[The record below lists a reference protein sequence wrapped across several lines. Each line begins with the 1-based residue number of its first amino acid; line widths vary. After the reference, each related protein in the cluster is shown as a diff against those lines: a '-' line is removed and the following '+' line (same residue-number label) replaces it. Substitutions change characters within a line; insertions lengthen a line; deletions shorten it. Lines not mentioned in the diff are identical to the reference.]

1 MATPVT
7 TVTEYCEVLA
17 RSKLLPEAEVQ
28 SLRNRWKED
37 TDGGET
43 DIDLLKKYLVQ
54 KRFLTEYQ
62 AALVGRGHAEGF
74 FIGGYVVQ
82 DRIGK
87 GQSAGVY
94 KAVHTSGQVVALKV
108 LPGSRAKEPQ
118 VLSRFQREGRLLTQ
132 LDHANVVRAYQ
143 VGQAGN
149 SHFIVMEH
157 LDGETLDEILNRRK
171 TIPAPEAVR
180 LVHQALLGL
189 QHLHEKRMVHRD
201 LKPANLMVT
210 PPPIPGKPD
219 STLECTLKILDI
231 GIGRELFDE
240 ESTLTQDMNL
250 TTEGAILGTPDYLA
264 PEQARDAR
272 GADVRADIYSLGCV
286 LYHLISGRTPFQD
299 KNVMTQMVK
308 HATEKATPLS
318 TLVKNLP
325 DGLEAVVQKMMAKK
339 PDDRYPSPEEAAAAL
354 SPFLPENA
362 ANATGTKVLPEFK
375 QWLDTESSME
385 IPAQIKD
392 LPLVD
397 PNSPMVIPKKAG
409 SGTHTPVKPAGGM
422 PSGVIPRSVA
432 GTPAKPEKEKGMPS
446 GIIPRTQTGAGASGI
461 MQRPQQGAGAS
472 GIMQRPQSGAGASG
486 KIATGKPAKPAED
499 LPVINV
505 ELVAISEED
514 IGQTRIV
521 RTPLDDDRP
530 LHDLNRRDFT
540 MLGIGAAGVLVA
552 IGIGYGLAK
561 GLKAAINSL
570 TEPPTTEPSTESSP
584 DTKPE
589 PKPPTTGKNPKGK

>member
-1 MATPVT
+1 MATPAT
-7 TVTEYCEVLA
+7 TITEYCDVLS
-17 RSKLLPEAEVQ
+17 RSKLLPEGEVH
-28 SLRNRWKED
+28 SLRARWQED
-37 TDGGET
+37 TDGTET
-43 DIDLLKKYLVQ
+43 DVELFKKYLVQ
-54 KRFLTEYQ
+54 KRFLTDYQ

-94 KAVHTSGQVVALKV
+94 KSVHTSGQVVALKV
-108 LPGSRAKEPQ
+108 LPGSRAKEPA

-132 LDHANVVRAYQ
+132 LDHDNIVRAYQ

-157 LDGETLDEILNRRK
+157 LDGETLDEILTRRK
-171 TIPAPEAVR
+171 SLQPGEAVR

-189 QHLHEKRMVHRD
+189 QHLHDRRMVHRD
-201 LKPANLMVT
+201 LKPSNLMVT
-210 PPPIPGKPD
+210 PPPVPGKPD
-219 STLECTLKILDI
+219 TTLECTLKILDI

-272 GADVRADIYSLGCV
+272 GADVRADIYSAGCV

-308 HATEKATPLS
+308 HATEKAPSLS
-318 TLVKNLP
+318 SMVKTLP
-325 DGLEAVVQKMMAKK
+325 AGLEAVVEKMMAKK
-339 PDDRYPSPEEAAAAL
+339 ADDRYQTPEDAAKAL
-354 SPFLPENA
+354 APFLPENA
-362 ANATGTKVLPEFK
+362 AKAAGAKVLPEFK

-385 IPAQIKD
+385 MPAQIKN
-392 LPLVD
+392 LPLGGPAPV
-397 PNSPMVIPKKAG
+397 KKPG
-409 SGTHTPVKPAGGM
+409 SGTHAAVKPDKVGMPSGVIPRPAGASAKSGM
-422 PSGVIPRSVA
+422 PSGVIPRSQA
-432 GTPAKPEKEKGMPS
+432 GPGAS
-446 GIIPRTQTGAGASGI
+446 GIIRPQSAGASGI
-461 MQRPQQGAGAS
+461 MARP
-472 GIMQRPQSGAGASG
+472 PQSGAGASG
-486 KIATGKPAKPAED
+486 KIASGKSGKVPVDEN

-505 ELVAISEED
+505 ELIAVSEAD
-514 IGQTRIV
+514 IAQTRIV
-521 RTPLDDDRP
+521 RTPIDDDRP

-540 MLGIGAAGVLVA
+540 MLGIGAAGVLLA

-561 GLKAAINSL
+561 GLKAAMGSIGDTPQTES
-570 TEPPTTEPSTESSP
+570 TEPEPTP
-584 DTKPE
+584 KPE
-589 PKPPTTGKNPKGK
+589 PKVPPTTDKGPKAKDKEPK

>member
-1 MATPVT
+1 MATPAT
-7 TVTEYCEVLA
+7 TVTEYCEVLS

-318 TLVKNLP
+318 TLAKNLP

-362 ANATGTKVLPEFK
+362 AKATGAKVLPEFK